1 MKLTIKT
8 LYLIF
13 FCTRVLLKYSIKL
26 FLLEIFAIKN
36 NMSEKNVQN
45 CHTCT
50 WFNDKDVR
58 RCKAGIC
65 STDHEIPGFIQASMS
80 QIQGLFKDF

>member
-26 FLLEIFAIKN
+26 FLQEIFAIKH
-36 NMSEKNVQN
+36 NMSEKKLYRIAKHGLMIQMSEVARQAFVLLIIKTKV
-45 CHTCT
+45 HTG
-50 WFNDKDVR
+50 KY
-58 RCKAGIC
+58 
-65 STDHEIPGFIQASMS
+65 E
-80 QIQGLFKDF
+80 